1 MQTLEQYPKEMIRKL
16 ANKREAIML
25 FTWVTKITKEHN
37 YKKKNLKTKKT
48 KNLSKFEQMGSGIM
62 KNRYLL

>member
-37 YKKKNLKTKKT
+37 YKKKKP
-48 KNLSKFEQMGSGIM
+48 KN
-62 KNRYLL
+62 